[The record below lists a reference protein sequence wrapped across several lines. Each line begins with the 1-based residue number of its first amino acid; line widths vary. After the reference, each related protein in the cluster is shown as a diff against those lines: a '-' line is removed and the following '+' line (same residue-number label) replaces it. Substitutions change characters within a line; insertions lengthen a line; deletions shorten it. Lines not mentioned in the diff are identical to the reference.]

1 MTNYYYPMYIN
12 SGSRTLYEQ
21 GAQHCIEDDRDWN
34 TKQLKNEEFTTE
46 EVQAIQTCADRYV
59 DEQNQM
65 IGWFVGGSL
74 VFAVALIVFAWRS

>member
-12 SGSRTLYEQ
+12 SDSRTLFEQ

-46 EVQAIQTCADRYV
+46 EVQAIQACAHNYV
-59 DEQNQM
+59 DEQGQM
-65 IGWFVGGSL
+65 IGCFLGGLL
-74 VFAVALIVFAWRS
+74 VLVVALIVFAWRS